1 VLRCIQKQNLKEFLN
16 CIEGMI
22 CQSVNE
28 KKEMFLSSVH
38 LVIQGY
44 ITIANAMER
53 MLLLVD
59 TEL

>member
-1 VLRCIQKQNLKEFLN
+1 MYSKTKLERVLELHRGYDLPERERKEGN
-16 CIEGMI
+16 VPIT
-22 CQSVNE
+22 
-28 KKEMFLSSVH
+28 VH

>member
-1 VLRCIQKQNLKEFLN
+1 MYSKTKLERVLELHR
-16 CIEGMI
+16 GMI

>member
-1 VLRCIQKQNLKEFLN
+1 MYSKTKLERVLELH
-16 CIEGMI
+16 EGMI